1 LVVEGGRP
9 LFGSVAVGG
18 SKNSA
23 LPIICAS
30 ILASSPVSL
39 KNIPRLDDIHC
50 ICEVLRSLGASCSFD
65 DDTLT
70 VDATAL
76 KTFSAS
82 YELVSKMRASFLIL
96 GPLVARHGR
105 ARVPLPGGC
114 NIGPRPVDEHLRA
127 LTELGTTVHL
137 KGGVVEATT
146 NRLKGTYISF
156 NVSSVGATE
165 NSLMAS
171 VLAEGTTVLDNCA
184 EEPEVEDLVNFLNSL
199 GAEISRIG
207 PRKLEIRG
215 KKELF
220 QKEPYTVIPDRI
232 EAGTYITAI
241 CATAG
246 KGRVTNARPEHLT
259 SLLDKLNDIN
269 VKVSVEGDTIIV
281 DAQGEITAT
290 EIRTQPYPGFP
301 TDLQPQMV
309 ALLTQ
314 ANGVSLVTEGVFPQR
329 FSYVPE
335 LNRMGAKIRL
345 TENSAVIEGTPGGLT
360 GAPVHGYDIRG
371 CAALVIGALS
381 AKGKSLVLG
390 YEHLA
395 RGYQNLEGKLG
406 SLGANI
412 SLVDREF
419 PLQGDNPTAS
429 SQS

>member
-1 LVVEGGRP
+1 
-9 LFGSVAVGG
+9 
-18 SKNSA
+18 
-23 LPIICAS
+23 
-30 ILASSPVSL
+30 
-39 KNIPRLDDIHC
+39 
-50 ICEVLRSLGASCSFD
+50 
-65 DDTLT
+65 
-70 VDATAL
+70 
-76 KTFSAS
+76 
-82 YELVSKMRASFLIL
+82 
-96 GPLVARHGR
+96 
-105 ARVPLPGGC
+105 
-114 NIGPRPVDEHLRA
+114 
-127 LTELGTTVHL
+127 
-137 KGGVVEATT
+137 
-146 NRLKGTYISF
+146 
-156 NVSSVGATE
+156 
-165 NSLMAS
+165 
-171 VLAEGTTVLDNCA
+171 
-184 EEPEVEDLVNFLNSL
+184 
-199 GAEISRIG
+199 
-207 PRKLEIRG
+207 
-215 KKELF
+215 
-220 QKEPYTVIPDRI
+220 
-232 EAGTYITAI
+232 
-241 CATAG
+241 
-246 KGRVTNARPEHLT
+246 
-259 SLLDKLNDIN
+259 LDKLNDIN